1 MIKRSDTP
9 AKDELR
15 LVQDAIRQGYR
26 TWDEIVALTKL
37 PEKRLGIILCE
48 LFDQR
53 SVKVEYHS
61 GERRY
66 RLP

>member
-15 LVQDAIRQGYR
+15 LVLDAIRQGRR
-26 TWDEIVALTKL
+26 TWDEIVASTKL

-48 LFDQR
+48 LFTQK

-66 RLP
+66 RLL